1 MAMIIISSV
10 VFLGSLIALIF
21 MIVRKIRK
29 KKDLKTVDENNNNI
43 DKASR
48 EILPDIYYDRLN
60 ECFVNEKENL
70 IFDIIKICSKDLV
83 NSSDDEIDYDQYRYT
98 KLYKIYSEDLKII
111 CMNFPC
117 NTQKQQSYLKKKI
130 EKTNNA
136 KMKHWLQR
144 RLDELEWLEKNRT
157 TREYYYMIF
166 SKNLE
171 EHLSN
176 KNNIFSALQS
186 GRNGLCETI
195 SEEEKIQILYKLN
208 NKSSLIS

>member
-144 RLDELEWLEKNRT
+144 RIDELEWLEKNRT

-166 SKNLE
+166 SQNLE

>member
-157 TREYYYMIF
+157 TREYYYIIF
-166 SKNLE
+166 SQNLE

>member
-1 MAMIIISSV
+1 MIIISSV
-10 VFLGSLIALIF
+10 VFLGSLIVLIF

-144 RLDELEWLEKNRT
+144 WLDELEWLEKNRT

-166 SKNLE
+166 SQNLE

>member
-1 MAMIIISSV
+1 MAMIIVSSIV
-10 VFLGSLIALIF
+10 LLGSIAALII
-21 MIVRKIRK
+21 MIIRTVK
-29 KKDLKTVDENNNNI
+29 KKKNSQNNDEKEKTI
-43 DKASR
+43 DKAAR
-48 EILPDIYYDRLN
+48 EILPEIYYDRLN
-60 ECFVNEKENL
+60 ECFVNENL
-70 IFDIIKICSKDLV
+70 VFDIIKICSKDLV
-83 NSSDDEIDYDQYRYT
+83 NSSDDEIDFDQYRYT
-98 KLYKIYSEDLKII
+98 KLYKIYSDDLKII

-130 EKTNNA
+130 EGTNNA

-195 SEEEKIQILYKLN
+195 SEEEKIQILFKLN

>member
-10 VFLGSLIALIF
+10 VF
-21 MIVRKIRK
+21 
-29 KKDLKTVDENNNNI
+29 
-43 DKASR
+43 
-48 EILPDIYYDRLN
+48 YDRLN

-166 SKNLE
+166 SQNLE

>member
-29 KKDLKTVDENNNNI
+29 KKDLKTVDENNNI

-166 SKNLE
+166 SQNLE

>member
-117 NTQKQQSYLKKKI
+117 NTRKQQSYLKKKI

-166 SKNLE
+166 SQNLE

>member
-144 RLDELEWLEKNRT
+144 RLDELEWLKRT
-157 TREYYYMIF
+157 GQQESIIT
-166 SKNLE
+166 
-171 EHLSN
+171 
-176 KNNIFSALQS
+176 
-186 GRNGLCETI
+186 
-195 SEEEKIQILYKLN
+195 
-208 NKSSLIS
+208 

>member
-29 KKDLKTVDENNNNI
+29 KKDLKTVDKNNNNI

-166 SKNLE
+166 SQNLE

>member
-1 MAMIIISSV
+1 MIIISSV

-157 TREYYYMIF
+157 TREYYYIIF
-166 SKNLE
+166 SQNLE

>member
-98 KLYKIYSEDLKII
+98 KLYKIYYEDLKII

-166 SKNLE
+166 SQNLE

>member
-1 MAMIIISSV
+1 MIIISSV

-117 NTQKQQSYLKKKI
+117 NTRKQQSYLKKKI

-166 SKNLE
+166 SQNLE

>member
-166 SKNLE
+166 SQNLE

>member
-1 MAMIIISSV
+1 
-10 VFLGSLIALIF
+10 

-48 EILPDIYYDRLN
+48 EILPDIYYYSLN
-60 ECFVNEKENL
+60 ECLVHEMENL

-166 SKNLE
+166 SQNLE

>member
-166 SKNLE
+166 SQNLE

-208 NKSSLIS
+208 NKSSFIS

>member
-117 NTQKQQSYLKKKI
+117 NTRKQQSYLKKKI

-166 SKNLE
+166 SQNLE

-176 KNNIFSALQS
+176 KNNIFSTLQS
-186 GRNGLCETI
+186 GRNKLCETI